1 MVVIYMNKLIIS
13 LKMKLVLQDLVELA
27 RNYSGYDPFDDEA
40 SMTGRVRDT
49 LVCEVS
55 SDSYDS

>member
-1 MVVIYMNKLIIS
+1 
-13 LKMKLVLQDLVELA
+13 MKLVLQDLVELA